1 MQLIPNLVFNGQCK
15 EAFTF
20 YEKVLGGKI
29 VAMIT
34 PENAPAAEFKSP
46 EWKNKVLHAS
56 LAVGDEVLMGG
67 DAPSEWYEEPKGTSV
82 TIQIDDPAEAERIFN
97 ALAENGTVRMPLQ
110 ETFWAIRFGMLVDR
124 FGTPWMINCG
134 KAA

>member
-1 MQLIPNLVFNGQCK
+1 MQLIPSLVFNGQCE
-15 EAFTF
+15 EAFKF

-34 PENAPAAEFKSP
+34 PENTPQAECVGP
-46 EWKNKVLHAS
+46 EWHNKVLHAS
-56 LAVGDEVLMGG
+56 LAVGDEILMGG
-67 DAPSEWYEEPKGTSV
+67 DAPGEWYEEPKGTSV
-82 TIQIDDPAEAERIFN
+82 TIQIDDPSEAERIFKE
-97 ALAENGTVRMPLQ
+97 LAENGTVRMPIQ

-134 KAA
+134 KPE